1 MPKTLELWWD
11 FSSPFAYL
19 GATQADALAAR
30 TGASLVWRPILLG
43 GLFRAIGQVDAPV
56 LSWSEQKRDY
66 YFKDLAR
73 WAAYWGVPF
82 RFPSR
87 FPMSSI
93 KALRCHI
100 APEGDPAAQ
109 RAFREAALRAY
120 WGEDRDISDDAVLSE
135 LLGPGASTVLAQT
148 QEPRVKQALLANTQE
163 AQQLGIFGAPTWLVR
178 EPGKEGFE
186 LFWGQDRLQ
195 LVERALSSV

>member
-19 GATQADALAAR
+19 GAVQAEALAAR
-30 TGASLVWRPILLG
+30 TGATLVWRPMLLG

-56 LSWSEQKRDY
+56 LTWSEQKRDY

-73 WAAYWGVPF
+73 WAEFLGVPF

-87 FPMSSI
+87 FPTSTI

-100 APEGDPAAQ
+100 ALEGEPAKQ
-109 RAFREAALRAY
+109 RAFREATFRAY
-120 WGEDRDISDDAVLSE
+120 WSDDRDIADDAVLTG
-135 LLGPGASTVLAQT
+135 LIGDGAADVLAKT
-148 QEPRVKQALLANTQE
+148 QQAAVKQALIASTHE
-163 AQQLGIFGAPTWLVR
+163 AQQLGIFGAPTWIVR
-178 EPGKEGFE
+178 ESGKEGFE
-186 LFWGQDRLQ
+186 LFWGQDRVQ
-195 LVERALSSV
+195 LVERALTSD